1 MHRRDK
7 RRPYLFREKECW
19 QFAHSI
25 RTKVWNGRQ
34 GEHTGPIKRE
44 RKRRRSLPRSACV
57 GREDTISSRV
67 PHHERRTNRFDS
79 HSWLSNDLGP
89 SVFRLFCASAR
100 TRGHVPS
107 RMLQCAHFKT
117 HTFPSLSR
125 AFTIHETRPS
135 SLWVSYID
143 PRTPLVS
150 VNYALPAYRV
160 RLFSFL
166 LFARDSTA

>member
-79 HSWLSNDLGP
+79 HSWLSNDLRP
-89 SVFRLFCASAR
+89 NVFRLFCASAR
-100 TRGHVPS
+100 TRGHVPRGCFNVPTLKHILFPLFLARS
-107 RMLQCAHFKT
+107 RYTKHVQVPYEFLIST
-117 HTFPSLSR
+117 L
-125 AFTIHETRPS
+125 E
-135 SLWVSYID
+135 
-143 PRTPLVS
+143 
-150 VNYALPAYRV
+150 
-160 RLFSFL
+160 RLL
-166 LFARDSTA
+166 LA